1 MQSNLILAH
10 ILCTIFAS
18 VFLDLMLK
26 EACSTVHPTF
36 GRRIRPE
43 TKAVRHTFDAHIFD
57 FSSLLLHGAHSPI
70 DHLHACNGIVDS
82 FRQKPKTVYL
92 FSHTAE
98 NCHPISGQVRDLH
111 ICIKILGI

>member
-57 FSSLLLHGAHSPI
+57 FSSQLLHGAHSPI

-82 FRQKPKTVYL
+82 FRQKPKNCL
-92 FSHTAE
+92 LIQSHRGKLST
-98 NCHPISGQVRDLH
+98 NFRQGQVTEQN
-111 ICIKILGI
+111 